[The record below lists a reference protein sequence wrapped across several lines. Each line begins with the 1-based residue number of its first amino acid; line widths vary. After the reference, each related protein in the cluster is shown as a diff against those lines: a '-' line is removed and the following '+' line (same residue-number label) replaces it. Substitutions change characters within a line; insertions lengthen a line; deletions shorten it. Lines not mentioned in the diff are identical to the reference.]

1 VTVLERTAVIE
12 EIGAGL
18 QLSPNC
24 SGILRE
30 YGVLDRLDGCAL
42 MPEALDVRRAR
53 DGAELM
59 RMPLG
64 VIAEMRWGAPYLLA
78 LRGDLQRALVEQIAR
93 EPAISIETDTNVAG
107 FAASSEAVEVG
118 AKRGGASLRLV
129 GDLLIGADGLHSLV
143 RERIGLGLADVP
155 LYSGYTAWR
164 ALLDAGDAPP
174 EALRLETSLWLG
186 HKAHLVHYPLRGGCI
201 VNVVAVTED
210 SWRGAEAGD
219 FWSAPGDSAALV
231 ARFGRWHG
239 QARAVVEAA
248 RQWRRWPLFDRHPV
262 TRWTFSRVALLGDAA
277 HPLLP
282 FLAQGAAQAIEDAH
296 ALGRAFAVH
305 GEVAAALHSYELE
318 RTPRAAAVQAA
329 SRRQG
334 HIYHLPAPA
343 ARVRDFGMR
352 MLGTAGMLARYDW
365 LYQYH
370 A

>member
-1 VTVLERTAVIE
+1 
-12 EIGAGL
+12 
-18 QLSPNC
+18 
-24 SGILRE
+24 
-30 YGVLDRLDGCAL
+30 
-42 MPEALDVRRAR
+42 
-53 DGAELM
+53 
-59 RMPLG
+59 MPLG

-93 EPAISIETDTNVAG
+93 EPSISVETDTNVAG

-143 RERIGLGLADVP
+143 RERIGLGLSDVP
-155 LYSGYTAWR
+155 LYSGHTAWR
-164 ALLDAGDAPP
+164 ALVDAGDAPP

-186 HKAHLVHYPLRGGCI
+186 HKAHLVHYPLRGGSV

-219 FWSAPGDSAALV
+219 FWSAAGDGAALV

-248 RQWRRWPLFDRHPV
+248 REWRRWPLFDRHPV

-305 GEVAAALHSYELE
+305 GEVAAALQSYERE
-318 RTPRAAAVQAA
+318 RTARAGGGAGRFAAAGPHLSSARPGSAGARFRHARARRRRHAGALRLAVPI
-329 SRRQG
+329 SRLSRGFPNGTRQ
-334 HIYHLPAPA
+334 
-343 ARVRDFGMR
+343 
-352 MLGTAGMLARYDW
+352 
-365 LYQYH
+365 
-370 A
+370 